1 MTTGIVGSKS
11 LKAMK
16 GGLLAAV
23 MLATAVQTSF
33 AADVPSALPAVSGD
47 GAGAI
52 SRRVEDAHRTR
63 YIEIFL
69 ATREPGT
76 GQLVAACFNA
86 MYTSRGAPRRE
97 TPLRRRW
104 SRASIS
110 TR

>member
-1 MTTGIVGSKS
+1 MRTRITGSAS

-16 GGLLAAV
+16 AGLLAAV
-23 MLATAVQTSF
+23 MLTAAVQPSF
-33 AADVPSALPAVSGD
+33 ASGAPSALPAVFGD
-47 GAGAI
+47 GAGAV
-52 SRRVEDAHRTR
+52 SRRVDNTHKTR

>member
-52 SRRVEDAHRTR
+52 
-63 YIEIFL
+63 
-69 ATREPGT
+69 
-76 GQLVAACFNA
+76 
-86 MYTSRGAPRRE
+86 
-97 TPLRRRW
+97 
-104 SRASIS
+104 
-110 TR
+110 